1 MKRCI
6 LLVSLLVLTGILF
19 ASVEDQLRQ
28 GRILFAKGYYRKA
41 LSIAEEIVEVNP
53 HNAEAYHL
61 MGDAWFK
68 IGKKKPSLEAFLNA
82 VKYDPKDAQAYPKIG
97 GLYYL
102 DQDIDKAVKYVKKAA
117 DLGDKRAKN
126 VLQQYE
132 EHKRQNP

>member
-1 MKRCI
+1 MKRGI
-6 LLVSLLVLTGILF
+6 MIVALLVVTGILF
-19 ASVEDQLRQ
+19 ASVEDQLRE

-41 LSIAEEIVEVNP
+41 LSVAEEVVEIDP
-53 HNAEAYHL
+53 HNAAAYHL

-68 IGKKKPSLEAFLNA
+68 IGKKKPSLEAFLKA
-82 VKYDPKDAQAYPKIG
+82 VQYDPEDAQAYLKIG

-102 DQDIDKAVKYVKKAA
+102 DKDIDKAVEYVKKAA
-117 DLGDKRAKN
+117 DLGDKRAIN